1 MLDEALPVR
10 TVRAHCTDKPWM
22 TPNIK
27 ALIKARQRAFTKGE
41 TPKYKSLHAKVTKLI
56 SNAKATYYKS
66 KAEGNHQSN
75 PAKCIV
81 QCKYPTSY
89 KHAIISPI
97 PKIRPLTDLDNDFR
111 QVSVLPQLAK
121 VIEKLQLQLNKSSFK
136 IKTNQHAFT
145 SGHSTV
151 SALTSISQNW
161 FDSTDNSSTGR
172 QGVHALFVD
181 FRKAFDLVDHKFLLD
196 KLADMNVTRSFWLWT
211 MSFLEG
217 RTQQVNLQGVLS
229 FTASCP
235 AGVPQGSAI
244 SPTLFNIHINDME
257 ENVSEQACVN
267 TIKYADDC
275 TMDTSIRLGEFSDLQ
290 SALDSVQSWAVE
302 NKMELNVKKT
312 KDMWINFIEAPPPL
326 PLHIG
331 DAIIERVDNFK
342 LLGVDNLKLFQKDL
356 KWNKHVEETTRKA
369 AKNLYC
375 LRECRRAN
383 LPVEVGLTTYLTKIR
398 PILEYCFPVWG
409 GLPRYLKD
417 ELERAQRK
425 SLRIIGL
432 PHGYLPTLEER
443 RIEATSREL
452 VNILGIKTTSF
463 ITMPFTKPTTNNTFN
478 SGRTNLQNAN
488 GDNSDIYLSI
498 ILPILVILTLLV
510 LVGAILYW
518 RRRNKENNVATQA
531 VQEQNQDSGR

>member
-75 PAKCIV
+75 PAKWYKTIYKLAAATKNQQSLSSPDHADLMEIADRLQRSFTKPWLGIQPDLPRLQAVEHLLKDSHPPLPSIGQVKTVLKHLNPRKATGSDNIPAWCLKRYADELAPVVHDIVVASIV

-97 PKIRPLTDLDNDFR
+97 PKIRPPTDLDNDFR

-181 FRKAFDLVDHKFLLD
+181 FRKAFDLVDHKILLD
-196 KLADMNVTRSFWLWT
+196 KLADMNVTRSFWLWI

-217 RTQQVNLQGVLS
+217 RTQ
-229 FTASCP
+229 
-235 AGVPQGSAI
+235 
-244 SPTLFNIHINDME
+244 
-257 ENVSEQACVN
+257 QACVN

-275 TMDTSIRLGEFSDLQ
+275 TMDTSIRLGESSDLQ

-302 NKMELNVKKT
+302 NKMELNAKKT
-312 KDMWINFIEAPPPL
+312 KDMWINFTEAPPPL

-342 LLGVDNLKLFQKDL
+342 LLGTWFQKDL

-398 PILEYCFPVWG
+398 PILEYCSPVWG

-417 ELERAQRK
+417 ELERVQRR
-425 SLRIIGL
+425 SLRS
-432 PHGYLPTLEER
+432 H
-443 RIEATSREL
+443 IEGTR
-452 VNILGIKTTSF
+452 
-463 ITMPFTKPTTNNTFN
+463 
-478 SGRTNLQNAN
+478 
-488 GDNSDIYLSI
+488 
-498 ILPILVILTLLV
+498 
-510 LVGAILYW
+510 
-518 RRRNKENNVATQA
+518 
-531 VQEQNQDSGR
+531 

>member
-1 MLDEALPVR
+1 MEIADRLQR
-10 TVRAHCTDKPWM
+10 SFTKPWQGIQPDLPRLQAVEHLLKDSHPPLPSIGQVK
-22 TPNIK
+22 TVLKHLNP
-27 ALIKARQRAFTKGE
+27 R
-41 TPKYKSLHAKVTKLI
+41 
-56 SNAKATYYKS
+56 KATVSDNIPAWCLKRY
-66 KAEGNHQSN
+66 AEELAPVVHDIVVAS
-75 PAKCIV
+75 IV

-97 PKIRPLTDLDNDFR
+97 PKIRPPTDLDNDFR

-181 FRKAFDLVDHKFLLD
+181 FRKAFDLVDHKILLD
-196 KLADMNVTRSFWLWT
+196 KLADMNVTRSFWLWI

-257 ENVSEQACVN
+257 ENVSEQACAN
-267 TIKYADDC
+267 TTKYADDC
-275 TMDTSIRLGEFSDLQ
+275 TMDTSIRLGESSDLQ

-302 NKMELNVKKT
+302 NKMELNARET
-312 KDMWINFIEAPPPL
+312 KDMWINFTEAPPPL

-342 LLGVDNLKLFQKDL
+342 LLGTWFQKDL

-375 LRECRRAN
+375 LQECRRAN

-398 PILEYCFPVWG
+398 PILEYCSPVWG

-417 ELERAQRK
+417 ELERVQRR

-452 VNILGIKTTSF
+452 DNILSDPSHIF
-463 ITMPFTKPTTNNTFN
+463 YQRTMEHNKHNY
-478 SGRTNLQNAN
+478 NL
-488 GDNSDIYLSI
+488 
-498 ILPILVILTLLV
+498 
-510 LVGAILYW
+510 
-518 RRRNKENNVATQA
+518 RRRDGIFKYAPF
-531 VQEQNQDSGR
+531 SGTERHRNSFVPRAMRQGLH